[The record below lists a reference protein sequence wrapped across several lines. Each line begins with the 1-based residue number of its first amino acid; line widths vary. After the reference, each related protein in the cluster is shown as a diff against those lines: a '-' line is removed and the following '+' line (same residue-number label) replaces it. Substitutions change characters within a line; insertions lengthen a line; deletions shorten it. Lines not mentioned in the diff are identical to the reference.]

1 MRSEERAHDQHMAVL
16 ADSGTDSYAETRE
29 RERKRGGLG
38 ERDRERRLFQKKK
51 KRKKFLP
58 EEGARAK
65 EPR

>member
-16 ADSGTDSYAETRE
+16 ADSYAETRE

-38 ERDRERRLFQKKK
+38 ERDRERWLFQKKK
-51 KRKKFLP
+51 KRKKLLP

>member
-16 ADSGTDSYAETRE
+16 ADSYAETGE
-29 RERKRGGLG
+29 RERKRERGLG

>member
-16 ADSGTDSYAETRE
+16 ADSYAETRERE

-38 ERDRERRLFQKKK
+38 ERDRERWLFQKKK
-51 KRKKFLP
+51 KRKKLLP